1 MACPRRA
8 FDETGLFVQK
18 DAIISLCILCWWRKT
33 ARHFSFWRKTS
44 FLLFLSRIVFGIQTW
59 CLRWNEFFSDDW
71 DPFGLSSYLFWWLK
85 KRSHQTGTFLIWTL
99 ILPFLMIEIMQEK
112 ANSCLS
118 ALMNAL
124 LGFIKIWLL
133 GFTMKKNELLPP
145 YFICFC
151 LSNSGDSERSKWVKK
166 LRFCEGWWRWIWR
179 LVKVTKSRRQ
189 MKKCLYLVK

>member
-1 MACPRRA
+1 M
-8 FDETGLFVQK
+8 
-18 DAIISLCILCWWRKT
+18 CILCWWQKT
-33 ARHFSFWRKTS
+33 TRHFSFWRKTT
-44 FLLFLSRIVFGIQTW
+44 FMLFLSRIGIFTQTW

-71 DPFGLSSYLFWWLK
+71 DPFGLSSYLFWWLR
-85 KRSHQTGTFLIWTL
+85 KRSHQNGAFLIWTL

-124 LGFIKIWLL
+124 LGFTIKKRA
-133 GFTMKKNELLPP
+133 FYPP
-145 YFICFC
+145 PTSFASVFQTQETRK
-151 LSNSGDSERSKWVKK
+151 GVGKKK